1 MNKKN
6 TGVIYLPILKGKKG
20 EYDALKELSDEEKK
34 LILPLIEIPAIPW
47 DFVNEK
53 YASTIE
59 KQTQSS
65 VKSIKKAWN
74 NGGEILIDTY
84 YLEENFNS
92 TGVKTLNNII
102 KSLHAETINATPV
115 VNVYSSD
122 ELLDSLVF
130 NRTIC
135 IRISFKEQ
143 EIFNINQEISRIID
157 RLKIKLSK
165 VYLLL
170 DMGFIDQGQTHLAK
184 IASTSFYSDVKN
196 INDFKEVFFAATSF
210 PINLSSCKTNYVTKI
225 ERIEMIIK
233 DHFENSPTK
242 ILRIPKFADYC
253 VSNPEIGEIDP
264 RLMTMSAAV
273 RYTVEDAWYIF
284 KAASVKKYSFD
295 QFYDLAKEITSST
308 VYYGEDFSWGDNL
321 IYEKSKRKGGTG
333 NPTTWRQIATN
344 HHITVMITNLSN

>member
-1 MNKKN
+1 MSKKN
-6 TGVIYLPILKGKKG
+6 VQPIYLPILKGKKG
-20 EYDALKELSDEEKK
+20 EYDALKELSDDEKK

-47 DFVNEK
+47 DYVNEK
-53 YASTIE
+53 PASTID
-59 KQTQSS
+59 KQTLAS

-84 YLEENFNS
+84 YLDEDFNS
-92 TGVKTLNNII
+92 NGIKTLNTII
-102 KSLHAETINATPV
+102 ESLHAEDIDATPV

-122 ELLDSLVF
+122 ELLDNLKY
-130 NRTIC
+130 NKNIC

-143 EIFNINQEISRIID
+143 EIFDINHEISRIIA
-157 RLKIKLSK
+157 RLKIKFSK

-170 DMGFIDQGQTHLAK
+170 DMGFIEQNQTHLAK

-210 PINLSSCKTNYVTKI
+210 PINLSSCKTNSITRI
-225 ERIEMIIK
+225 ERIEMVIK

-242 ILRIPKFADYC
+242 ISRIPKFADYC

-284 KAASVKKYSFD
+284 KAASVKKYSFE
-295 QFYDLAKEITSST
+295 QFYDLAKEITSSN
-308 VYYGEDFSWGDNL
+308 VYYGEEFSWGDNL
-321 IYEKSKRKGGTG
+321 IYQKSKRTGGTG

>member
-1 MNKKN
+1 MKKN
-6 TGVIYLPILKGKKG
+6 TQVIYLPILKGKKG

-47 DFVNEK
+47 DYVNEK
-53 YASTIE
+53 YASTLE
-59 KQTQSS
+59 KQILSS
-65 VKSIKKAWN
+65 VKSIKKTWN
-74 NGGEILIDTY
+74 NGGEILIDTF
-84 YLEENFNS
+84 YLEENFDS

-102 KSLHAETINATPV
+102 KSLYSEEINATPV
-115 VNVYSSD
+115 LNVYSSD
-122 ELLDSLVF
+122 DLLDNLEYKK
-130 NRTIC
+130 NIC

-143 EIFNINQEISRIID
+143 ELFDINLEIARIIQK
-157 RLKIKLSK
+157 LKIKFDQ

-170 DMGFIDQGQTHLAK
+170 DMGFIDQEQTHLAK
-184 IASTSFYSDVKN
+184 IASTSFYSDIKK

-210 PINLSSCKTNYVTKI
+210 PINLSSCKTNSITRI
-225 ERIEMIIK
+225 ERIEMVIK

-242 ILRIPKFADYC
+242 ISRIPKFADYC

-284 KAASVKKYSFD
+284 KAASVKKHSFE

-308 VYYGEDFSWGDNL
+308 VYYGEEFSWGNNL
-321 IYEKSKRKGGTG
+321 IYEKSKRTGGTG

-344 HHITVMITNLSN
+344 HHITVMITKLSS